1 MPGAALVQAR
11 ILAGMRDSIGS
22 WLSGPSAALPEGE
35 QSRYPGERFGL
46 PEAGEGSLAS
56 TGRRVGA
63 LVIDWLMSMGI
74 AALIL
79 SLITLPTWLPWGTLT
94 LIIWAIF
101 SVVGVWLFAF
111 TPGMAWLGM
120 GVVRL
125 DAAVRVGLV
134 RALVRTVLTV
144 FIAPPLIGD
153 VDGRGMHDRAT
164 GTAVINTR

>member
-1 MPGAALVQAR
+1 
-11 ILAGMRDSIGS
+11 MRDSIGS
-22 WLSGPSAALPEGE
+22 WLSGPSAALPEGAE
-35 QSRYPGERFGL
+35 SRYPGERFAL
-46 PEAGEGSLAS
+46 PETGPGSLAG

-79 SLITLPTWLPWGTLT
+79 SLFPLPSWMPWGTLT
-94 LIIWAIF
+94 LVVWAIF

-111 TPGMAWLGM
+111 TPAMAMLGM

-125 DAAVRVGLV
+125 DVAVPVGLW
-134 RALVRTVLTV
+134 RAFVRTLLTV

>member
-1 MPGAALVQAR
+1 MPGTEHVRAR

-46 PEAGEGSLAS
+46 PEQGAGSLAP

-63 LVIDWLMSMGI
+63 LVIDWLISMGI
-74 AALIL
+74 SALIL
-79 SLITLPTWLPWGTLT
+79 SLITLPDWLPWSTLT

>member
-1 MPGAALVQAR
+1 GRPGVRTR
-11 ILAGMRDSIGS
+11 IVTGMRDSIGS

-35 QSRYPGERFGL
+35 QGAYPGERFGL
-46 PEAGEGSLAS
+46 PETGSGSLSS

-79 SLITLPTWLPWGTLT
+79 SLIALPEWMPWGTLT
-94 LIIWAIF
+94 LVVWAIF

-125 DAAVRVGLV
+125 DAAVRVGIV
-134 RALVRTVLTV
+134 RA
-144 FIAPPLIGD
+144 F
-153 VDGRGMHDRAT
+153 
-164 GTAVINTR
+164 